1 MNLEH
6 YTDRMAANAKV
17 VESLLRGVSDTQARW
32 QPDDQSWSLLE
43 VINHLYDEE
52 REDFRLRLDYTLHRP
67 GEEWPPIDPQGWV
80 ISREYR
86 KRDPRESLSNWL
98 DERARSLEWLASL
111 QDPDWDAAKAAP
123 WGQMRAGDVL
133 AAWLAHDHLHI
144 RQMNELHYL
153 YHRAHAEPYSVEY
166 AGEW

>member
-6 YTDRMAANAKV
+6 YTNRMAANAKV
-17 VESLLRGVSDTQARW
+17 VESLLRGVSEAHWR
-32 QPDDQSWSLLE
+32 PDDQSWSLLE

-67 GEEWPPIDPQGWV
+67 GEEWPSIDPQGWV

-86 KRDPRESLSNWL
+86 KRELSESLSNWL

-111 QDPDWDAAKAAP
+111 QKPDARATP
-123 WGQMRAGDVL
+123 WGQMRAGDLL

-144 RQMNELHYL
+144 RQMNELHYAW
-153 YHRAHAEPYSVEY
+153 HKAHAQPYSVEY
-166 AGEW
+166 AGE